1 MLRLRDGKYRSQLLN
16 LDMSHKVKKGM
27 YKKFTDCSCYRRG
40 ADIKDRGKLWEY
52 SHSLCLRN
60 SF

>member
-27 YKKFTDCSCYRRG
+27 HKKFIDCSCTG
-40 ADIKDRGKLWEY
+40 EELT
-52 SHSLCLRN
+52 LRIEEN
-60 SF
+60 YGNTHNLFV